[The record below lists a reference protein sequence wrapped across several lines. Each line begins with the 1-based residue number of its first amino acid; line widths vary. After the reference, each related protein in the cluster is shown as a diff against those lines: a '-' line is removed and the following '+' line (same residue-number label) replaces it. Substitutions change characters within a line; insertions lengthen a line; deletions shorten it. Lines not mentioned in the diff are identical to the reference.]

1 MALNSSPKKS
11 AFPRAYRE
19 KFFKVKSS
27 HAVSG
32 DRYVAATRPVL
43 MVATMAERSA
53 STDDTRLASS
63 NSVCG
68 LHLGSFHGVP
78 APGRR
83 QALPKHASLNV

>member
-1 MALNSSPKKS
+1 
-11 AFPRAYRE
+11 
-19 KFFKVKSS
+19 
-27 HAVSG
+27 
-32 DRYVAATRPVL
+32 